1 MKNFIKELYYGNIDP
16 QARGFKNGSY
26 LKKQMTILS
35 KSEALLTD
43 RLTGDEKKWFLTF
56 VNASNNILGQTELDS
71 FIVGFRLGARLILD
85 TFKNDD
91 TPYEDFLKHSYRT

>member
-85 TFKNDD
+85 TFMNDD
-91 TPYEDFLKHSYRT
+91 TPYEDFLKEESK

>member
-35 KSEALLTD
+35 ESEAMLTD
-43 RLTGDEKKWFLTF
+43 RLTGDEKKAFLSF
-56 VNASNNILGQTELDS
+56 VNASDVILGESELDS
-71 FIVGFRLGARLILD
+71 FIVGFRLGAKLVFD
-85 TFKNDD
+85 TFVNND
-91 TPYEDFLKHSYRT
+91 TPYYDFLKEESE